1 MDARSH
7 GLTVPRRD
15 GCMRAGEV
23 PKEKDLARCHC
34 KFFFLLQVLIRS
46 ALVLGC
52 LLHAAS
58 LLFWLE
64 LLRLQLLLA
73 AAPAQ
78 CTDCKGG
85 GSNFFVSLG

>member
-1 MDARSH
+1 
-7 GLTVPRRD
+7 
-15 GCMRAGEV
+15 MRAGEV

-58 LLFWLE
+58 LLFWPE
-64 LLRLQLLLA
+64 LLRVLPLLA
-73 AAPAQ
+73 AAAQ
-78 CTDCKGG
+78 CVDCMGG
-85 GSNFFVSLG
+85 GSNFVSLGYFY